1 MTTDATASGSPR
13 ITEVRLTPI
22 LIADAPLLNIAG
34 VHQPYAPR
42 LIVEIVT
49 EAGTVG
55 LGETY
60 GDGAYLDLAARLAPH
75 LTGLPVGGV
84 NAIRA
89 VGRETGRRVIDSHPD
104 ASGYRGL
111 LTAEK
116 MRLSIVSAFET
127 AALDAYGRELGVPV
141 HALLGGKVRD
151 RVEYAAYLF
160 HKWGRHPGA
169 DDPTDDWGEV
179 VDPDGVVA
187 LARLFQERCGSRSF
201 KLKGG
206 AFPPDQEVA
215 AVRALAD
222 AFPGHPLR
230 LDPNGA
236 WSLKTSLRVA
246 EELTGVV
253 QYLEDPT
260 ARLEDMAEVHRRT
273 GMPLATNM
281 VVTATEEIAPAF
293 AADAVQIV
301 LSDHHFWGGLLA
313 TRDLA
318 AVCDAHGR
326 ALSMHSN
333 THLGISLAAMTQVA
347 ATLTRLDHSCD
358 THYPWQSED
367 VITEP
372 LTFQDGAVAVT
383 DTPGLGVELDR
394 DALARLHERWNRR
407 PDLRERDDIAA
418 MRAVHPDHRRPTL
431 PKF

>member
-1 MTTDATASGSPR
+1 MSDSPR
-13 ITEVRLTPI
+13 ITDVRLTPI
-22 LIADAPLLNIAG
+22 LMADAPLLNIAG

-42 LIVEIVT
+42 LIVEIET
-49 EAGTVG
+49 ESGTVG

-60 GDGAYLDLAARLAPH
+60 GDGAYLDLAARLAPK
-75 LTGLPVGGV
+75 LKGLPVGGI
-84 NAIRA
+84 NAICGI
-89 VGRETGRRVIDSHPD
+89 GREGDRRVIDPHPD

-111 LTAEK
+111 LTSEK

-151 RVEYAAYLF
+151 RVDYAAYLF
-160 HKWGRHPGA
+160 YKWGRHPGA
-169 DDPTDDWGEV
+169 DDPQDDWGEA
-179 VDPDGVVA
+179 VDPAGVVA
-187 LARLFQERCGSRSF
+187 QARLFHERCGSRSF

-215 AVRALAD
+215 AVKALAD
-222 AFPGHPLR
+222 AFPGSPLR

-236 WSLKTSLRVA
+236 WSLENAVRVA

-281 VVTATEEIAPAF
+281 VVTAIEEVRPAF
-293 AADAVQIV
+293 DLDAVQVV

-318 AVCDAHGR
+318 AVCRAHGR
-326 ALSMHSN
+326 NISMHSN

-347 ATLTRLDHSCD
+347 ATLPGLDLSCD

-372 LTFQDGAVAVT
+372 IAFQEGAVAVT

-407 PDLRERDDIAA
+407 PDMRERDDIAA
-418 MRAVHPDHRRPTL
+418 MRAVHPDHQRPTL